1 MDTLK
6 YLQSHKAFT
15 FILVII
21 AMICILILMQTS
33 LKAFA
38 DGKQTNGSTI
48 GGVSVSGLK
57 EDEIKEILESAI
69 VEWKSQ
75 PIIIKGG
82 GAELSIDP
90 QEIQFDI
97 ESSIANYQNLI
108 DKPLF
113 LFWTSDKVV
122 HLPLYISDSE
132 VIKNRLS
139 NISIWD
145 IEATYNQVIMQ
156 ASYLK
161 SHEVEATVIDTT
173 LLENERIA
181 LSIEQI
187 PTEARGVLALAESLN
202 DYILKPNEPFSLLT
216 YFESLNLTD
225 EANLEGFNFFSSLIY
240 NTVLQ
245 GEVDILERHS
255 QKEIPTYL
263 QPGMDV
269 YVDAF
274 SEKDLQFV
282 NVSEHP
288 YLLKS
293 TVEDDQLK
301 VALHSAVKDSTI
313 HISVHQQSINPRIIN
328 RYSNDLPMGT
338 TKLIQEGEQGL
349 RVTVSRKISK
359 NGDER
364 IQEIS
369 RDYYPPKNR
378 IVLISAK
385 KPVFENSDVMEEQG
399 NLSSFNFVENVD
411 LNGDGLPD
419 YDDRYEV
426 ENHNF
431 EDRLPPGSYYDKGG
445 NLVTP

>member
-1 MDTLK
+1 MLCNEVDTLK

-21 AMICILILMQTS
+21 AMICILIPMQTS

-38 DGKQTNGSTI
+38 DGKQTDGSTI

-57 EDEIKEILESAI
+57 DDEIKEVLESAI
-69 VEWKSQ
+69 VEWKSE
-75 PIIIKGG
+75 PIIIQGG

-97 ESSIANYQNLI
+97 ERSIQNYRDLT
-108 DKPLF
+108 DKPFF

-122 HLPLYISDSE
+122 HIPIHISDSE
-132 VIKNRLS
+132 VVKNRIS
-139 NISIWD
+139 NISVWD
-145 IEATYNQVIMQ
+145 TEETYNQVVMQ

-161 SHEVEATVIDTT
+161 SHEVEATVTDTT
-173 LLENERIA
+173 QLENERIA

-187 PTEARGVLALAESLN
+187 PTEARGVQVLAESLN

-216 YFESLNLTD
+216 YFENLTD
-225 EANLEGFNFFSSLIY
+225 AANMEGFNFFGSLIY

-274 SEKDLQFV
+274 FEKDLQFV

-288 YLLKS
+288 YLFKS
-293 TVEDDQLK
+293 TVEGDQLK
-301 VALHSAVKDSTI
+301 VALHSTVKDATI
-313 HISVHQQSINPRIIN
+313 HISVHQQTINPRIIN

-338 TKLIQEGEQGL
+338 TKLIQEGKQGL
-349 RVTVSRKISK
+349 RVTVTRTISK

-369 RDYYPPKNR
+369 RDYYPPINR
-378 IVLISAK
+378 IVLNSARQ
-385 KPVFENSDVMEEQG
+385 PVSEGSGVMEEQG
-399 NLSSFNFVENVD
+399 NQAGFNLVENVD
-411 LNGDGLPD
+411 LDGDGLPD
-419 YDDRYEV
+419 YDNSNEV
-426 ENHNF
+426 SLD
-431 EDRLPPGSYYDKGG
+431 EDLPPGSYYDKGG